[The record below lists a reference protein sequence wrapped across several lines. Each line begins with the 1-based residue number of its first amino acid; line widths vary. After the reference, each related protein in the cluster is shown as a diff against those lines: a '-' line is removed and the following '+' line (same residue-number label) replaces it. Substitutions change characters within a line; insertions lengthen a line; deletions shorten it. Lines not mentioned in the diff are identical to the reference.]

1 MEELEKLFGPIE
13 IGKLK
18 LKNRI
23 VMVSTDT
30 SSASATGKP
39 TVTAT
44 VVDDDS
50 FIPSLNELAE
60 VMKENGAKCAVQIQH
75 PGRQAATPPFA
86 QVAPSDIV
94 TQQPGSAGHERVYAG
109 KQTYKIARALTVCR
123 EGS

>member
-1 MEELEKLFGPIE
+1 
-13 IGKLK
+13 
-18 LKNRI
+18 
-23 VMVSTDT
+23 MVSTDT

-39 TVTAT
+39 TLTAT
-44 VVDDDS
+44 AVDNDS

-75 PGRQAATPPFA
+75 PRRQAATRPFA

-94 TQQPGSAGHERVYAG
+94 TQQPGSAGRERVYAG
-109 KQTYKIARALTVCR
+109 KQLYKIARALTVCR